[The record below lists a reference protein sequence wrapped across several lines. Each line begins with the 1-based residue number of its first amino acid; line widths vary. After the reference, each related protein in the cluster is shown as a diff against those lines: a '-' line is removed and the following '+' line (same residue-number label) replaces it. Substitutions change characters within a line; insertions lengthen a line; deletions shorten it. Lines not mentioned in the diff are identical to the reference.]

1 MKTRELRELNE
12 ERLKVQVASFM
23 TEYEAWRE
31 ATRSGKEKNHARQ
44 ARLRKDIARAQT
56 VLREKGGTL

>member
-12 ERLKVQVASFM
+12 ERLKACVASF
-23 TEYEAWRE
+23 TAEYEAQRL
-31 ATRSGKEKNHARQ
+31 ATRSGKEKNHASL
-44 ARLRKDIARAQT
+44 ARLRKNIARAKT

>member
-12 ERLKVQVASFM
+12 ERLKACVASLM
-23 TEYEAWRE
+23 TEYEALRL
-31 ATRSGKEKNHARQ
+31 ATRSGKEKNQARQ
-44 ARLRKDIARAQT
+44 AHLRKDIARAQT